1 MEGEWTTRKSANWKT
16 GKLNCKNIYKTI
28 LSRVRARTH
37 HRSFCFFAVT
47 SVTRKLY
54 FTGFQL
60 IADILWINVNNE
72 VIRVGLVR
80 GKRYRK
86 SRFSSCVSLNFSA
99 IFCLS
104 FSRRVTLVTAKKQ
117 HRCWKARAR
126 THTYEKTTHNDF
138 ARLAYQF
145 SHIYKIIC
153 QFFVVFS
160 LFGTISPHIHIGSK
174 QMKRIAKKTPSCW
187 ATQQKGSAWN
197 ETRTRTAVMAKGF

>member
-1 MEGEWTTRKSANWKT
+1 MTRKSANWKT
-16 GKLNCKNIYKTI
+16 GKLNCKNTYKTI

-37 HRSFCFFAVT
+37 HRSFYFFAVT

-99 IFCLS
+99 VFCLS

-117 HRCWKARAR
+117 HRCWKARTHMR
-126 THTYEKTTHNDF
+126 THEKSKCNHF
-138 ARLAYQF
+138 AKPAYQF
-145 SHIYKIIC
+145 LRIYKIIC

-160 LFGTISPHIHIGSK
+160 LFEAISPHIHIGRYRNS
-174 QMKRIAKKTPSCW
+174 KKTPFCW

>member
-16 GKLNCKNIYKTI
+16 GKLNCKNTYKTI

-47 SVTRKLY
+47 SVTRMLY
-54 FTGFQL
+54 FAGFQL
-60 IADILWINVNNE
+60 VANTTWININNE

-86 SRFSSCVSLNFSA
+86 SRFSSCVSLNF
-99 IFCLS
+99 CLS

-117 HRCWKARAR
+117 HRCWKVRAR
-126 THTYEKTTHNDF
+126 THTYEKTKHNYF

-145 SHIYKIIC
+145 LHIYKIIC

-160 LFGTISPHIHIGSK
+160 LFGAISSHIHIGG
-174 QMKRIAKKTPSCW
+174 IGTAKKKLPP
-187 ATQQKGSAWN
+187 AEQLN
-197 ETRTRTAVMAKGF
+197 RREVPETRLELVQP

>member
-16 GKLNCKNIYKTI
+16 GKLNCKNTYKTI

-37 HRSFCFFAVT
+37 YRSFYFFAVT

-60 IADILWINVNNE
+60 IIDTLWITINNE
-72 VIRVGLVR
+72 VVRVGLVR
-80 GKRYRK
+80 WKKYRK

-117 HRCWKARAR
+117 HRCWKVRAR
-126 THTYEKTTHNDF
+126 THTYEKTIHNHF
-138 ARLAYQF
+138 ARFAYQF
-145 SHIYKIIC
+145 PYIYKIIY
-153 QFFVVFS
+153 QFFIVFS
-160 LFGTISPHIHIGSK
+160 LFRAISHHIHIGGVWEQQEK
-174 QMKRIAKKTPSCW
+174 IPFCW

>member
-1 MEGEWTTRKSANWKT
+1 MTGRFGRKYWRKMPLVKT
-16 GKLNCKNIYKTI
+16 QIENRKLNCENTYNSA

-54 FTGFQL
+54 FTGFQV
-60 IADILWINVNNE
+60 IADTLWININNE

-126 THTYEKTTHNDF
+126 TRTHEKTK
-138 ARLAYQF
+138 R
-145 SHIYKIIC
+145 
-153 QFFVVFS
+153 
-160 LFGTISPHIHIGSK
+160 TIL
-174 QMKRIAKKTPSCW
+174 QNQRINFYASTK
-187 ATQQKGSAWN
+187 
-197 ETRTRTAVMAKGF
+197 

>member
-16 GKLNCKNIYKTI
+16 GKLNCKNTYKTI

-37 HRSFCFFAVT
+37 YRSFYFFAVT

-60 IADILWINVNNE
+60 IADTLWININNE

-86 SRFSSCVSLNFSA
+86 SRFTSCVSLNF
-99 IFCLS
+99 CPS

-117 HRCWKARAR
+117 HRCWKAR
-126 THTYEKTTHNDF
+126 THTRTYEKTIYNHF

-145 SHIYKIIC
+145 LHIYKIIC

-160 LFGTISPHIHIGSK
+160 LFGAISPHIHIGG
-174 QMKRIAKKTPSCW
+174 IGTAKKFPS
-187 ATQQKGSAWN
+187 AEQLN
-197 ETRTRTAVMAKGF
+197 RREVPETRLELVQP